1 MGITDKALAVLKK
14 WTTKE
19 HEPGKMQLPTPKER
33 KTQQHTHAYN
43 HQDWYQH
50 ARDLPL
56 FTFQTVREMLRDP
69 QVRLCLAMR
78 SAPIFGV
85 EFAYVD
91 GIGQDGKPN
100 WVPGVKARNPIVA
113 AWVQRQLQTIWN
125 SFLQHLLESQ
135 TWGWAGGEVTLRLSE
150 TNLIEIDALHPR
162 HPKDIRLLELNS
174 CGNIWGIQVSNVVGE
189 GIVKLPFPYAYFVR
203 FRPQNGE
210 KYSSSVLV
218 GAYSPWA
225 DKWLNGAALDTR
237 RLYMHKDAY
246 GGMRVGYP
254 SDQQVYVNGPDRD
267 PVPARD
273 VALQI
278 AEQRYSGGTVV
289 YPTDHDMNGNEKWK
303 IEDATVA
310 SNPQHILQ
318 YPKDL
323 DNEIRQGL
331 EIPDGAISNDG
342 SGAWEGKSIPLA
354 AFFSGIDTW
363 VTQILADIRMT
374 LDPLVLLNWGKDEEY
389 EITHKP
395 LGLQAMEQQGA
406 KRDGNGAL
414 GPVDPMQQMQ
424 MDQQSDPYRMSLDP
438 VDAVG
443 RGALQAKDIV
453 KAARTAL
460 GYDTEITTMA
470 AMRAPKGYTKENPL
484 VINGQE
490 YHGGMFIP
498 GSEIEHA
505 SKEQLEEIKSGVKK
519 DAPGESIKVQPKS
532 QTAPRFDVEKG
543 VGSKHDKFA
552 KLITANRQLKL
563 KSGDMVRVLAD
574 SRTASAGYMVRLT
587 KSDKTKIEPSI
598 RFNTHQE
605 ASDYAAELLIG
616 HKADSPKASA
626 SRPAKAT
633 APAKVIGGERNWRY
647 ESTEFFSKGKKSKYK
662 DNVEA
667 LRVLKDLRL
676 EDRTPT
682 KEEQATIS
690 KWVGWGQMPELFDY
704 RDNAGYSLEEYHAW
718 EKERTEIKAI
728 LSKDEYRAARAST
741 INGHYTHPNVIKANW
756 DMAKRL
762 GFKGGRMLEPAVGG
776 GYYLGFMPK
785 DLADKTHV
793 TAVEMD
799 LGSAE
804 ITSQLYPDADIFS
817 GAFQDF
823 RSPANFY
830 DLVATNV
837 PFSNKV
843 QVFNRKYKITVPI
856 HDYYFLRSLETTKP
870 GGLIM
875 NITSTG
881 TMDKLSPKVREILD
895 QESELVSAIRFPSGA
910 HKDNAGTEVVTDM
923 LILRKKNTAIP
934 DAPEETPADAEPK
947 QPGFTGTTTDS
958 LGRLYHWVDGK
969 RVPGPRWDD
978 IVEVPDPLGGD
989 PIKVNRYFQAHPEQV
1004 LGTLD
1009 RSGTM
1014 YAGNQKNVSMDED
1027 YAEQL
1032 QAAIARLPEN
1042 VVQTEAKSTE
1052 ANEAAGDALEVRVTT
1067 DQDFHQG
1074 QFVEKDGKLFQYDA
1088 GTLKEMKVGK
1098 DEERVKAMIAI
1109 KDKAR
1114 SILRMQHRGDDS
1126 TEAQKELNSL
1136 YDAFIAKNGPL
1147 NSVTNRKAMA
1157 KDPDKHFLQALENYN
1172 SSTKEAS
1179 KADIFS
1185 KVTIQADAKATSAKN
1200 ITDATGIVLNETGT
1214 IQIQRM
1220 ATLLGV
1226 SPSDIEEQLPE
1237 AGLAFQ
1243 DPSGKWHSSAM
1254 YLSGNTRRK
1263 LEEAKLAA
1271 ITDSRFLVNVAALE
1285 KAQPIDI
1292 ATEDIGVTLASPWVP
1307 PSVREAFVAHVLG
1320 GDPDE
1325 VKVTYIPE
1333 KSRHVIELNDRLSYM
1348 QSNTAVWGDFEQIM
1362 DAACNGKT
1370 ITVRKQD
1377 AIDKAA
1383 TDAAQ
1388 AKVLQLQEQ
1397 FSEWVFEDPAR
1408 AAELTKLY
1416 NENNNNF
1423 LEPRFDG
1430 SSLTFPGMSK
1440 VWTERMRDLQK
1451 DFVWRVITTGKGL
1464 AAHEVGTGK
1473 TATMVAAA
1481 MELRRMGLAS
1491 KPAIAVKKA
1500 NIEQFAAEAQ
1510 ELYPGARIL
1519 SLGKDFDKGDRQ
1531 LFLQRIATGDY
1542 DMLIMT
1548 HENMAKMQMRPETI
1562 KKYIGE
1568 EVAELEAALVS
1579 AKKKQDIEDEDFA
1592 DSQPKYGRKKAKPK
1606 RKVAND
1612 PVKQI
1617 EARKQKLEAELKK
1630 VTDNTD
1636 KDAIYFEDTGI
1647 DQLFVDEA
1655 HKFKNLPVQTSQTQ
1669 VKGIPTLDSASARAM
1684 DMLARC
1690 RYLQDRNDG
1699 RGVVFATGTPIT
1711 NTMAELYNMQRFLQY
1726 DQLKERGIEKF
1737 DSWASTF
1744 GMTTSD
1750 LEFKLNGEMAATR
1763 RFAKFINI
1771 PELRQLASDFMDV
1784 KRADD
1789 VAGLVRPTK
1798 HDKVIVAPSSKEM
1811 DAFMTEIQDR
1821 AKACR
1826 GGKSERL
1833 VTLADGTQGFDSC
1846 LIINND
1852 SRSGSIDLR
1861 LVDSSMPD
1869 VPTSKANQCVDNVL
1883 KIYNEN
1889 KEHCQAIFSDVGIH
1903 DSNKSGFSLFD
1914 DIKRKLIAGG
1924 IPADQI
1930 VDFSDSKLEGDKREE
1945 AQAKMRRGEVRV
1957 ALGST
1962 ERLGTGTNIQ
1972 KKLKALHHLDIPY
1985 VPAYL
1990 EQRDGRAYRQRN
2002 MHKNIDVYKYIQEGS
2017 ADHISWQTLAK
2028 KSHFVN
2034 QFMKG
2039 DRSMRTMEDV
2049 ATDDLSPEQMVA
2061 MATGNESMMKRLGV
2075 EQEVRRLKR
2084 LKSKHEQEQYRITQ
2098 SLLSAPE
2105 VRKKKESRIDKAKTL
2120 IGSFMDK
2127 PFEFKDQTGKIH
2139 ATASAEANAALA
2151 TAVEKARNDIGR
2163 GWGVYRPL
2171 GWYKGNPV
2179 KMTDDGRLAI
2189 EFEGSGSFEVGDS
2202 LRSMQN
2208 RERQLPKELDRVQK
2222 DLENF
2227 DRDMEQLAKSRG
2239 QSFKHEAKLK
2249 DKEKELGMLIADIED
2264 WQVKRATKMALDTS
2278 GHEHKGKG
2286 PGGGQ
2291 FTKKGTPEEAS
2302 FADDPK
2308 RWEARTKKASELKFS
2323 KTKKVGAY
2331 TYKHV
2336 SRDNENPFAPKF
2348 GSVWAFDASGEVVG
2362 VLNIAED
2369 SNGLMKAAVEVAKP
2383 HRRHGVATQ
2392 MYDFGEYITGNR
2404 FSPEEN
2410 QSKSA
2415 EEFWKKRLHKG
2426 DES

>member
-1 MGITDKALAVLKK
+1 MGITDRALSILKH
-14 WTTKE
+14 WTTKSG
-19 HEPGKMQLPTPKER
+19 EPGKMQLPTPKAK
-33 KTQQHTHAYN
+33 KTQQQTSGYHY
-43 HQDWYQH
+43 QDWYQH

-78 SAPIFGV
+78 QAPIFGV

-91 GIGQDGKPN
+91 GVGQDGKPT

-125 SFLQHLLESQ
+125 SFLPNLLVSQ
-135 TWGWAGGEVTLRLSE
+135 TWGWAGGEATLRLSE
-150 TNLIEIDALHPR
+150 SNLIEIEALHPR
-162 HPKDIRLLELNS
+162 HPKDIRLLELES
-174 CGNIWGIQVSNVVGE
+174 CGDLWGIQVANVRGKGTVS
-189 GIVKLPFPYAYFVR
+189 LPFPYSYFVR
-203 FRPQNGE
+203 FRPENGE
-210 KYSSSVLV
+210 QYSSSVLL

-289 YPTDHDMNGNEKWK
+289 YPTDHDMQGNERWK

-323 DNEIRQGL
+323 DDEIRQGL

-363 VTQILADIRMT
+363 VTQILADIRLT
-374 LDPLVLLNWGKDEEY
+374 LDPLVLLNWGTAEEY

-406 KRDGNGAL
+406 KRYGADSM

-424 MDQQSDPYRMSLDP
+424 MDQQSDPYRMSIDP
-438 VDAVG
+438 VAAVG
-443 RGALQAKDIV
+443 RGALKAVDVV

-460 GYDTEITTMA
+460 GYDTDITTMA

-519 DAPGESIKVQPKS
+519 DAPGESIKAQPKS
-532 QTAPRFDVEKG
+532 ENVPRFEVEKG
-543 VGSKHDKFA
+543 SGSRHDKFS
-552 KLITANRQLKL
+552 KIISANRQLKL
-563 KSGDMVRVLAD
+563 KNGDMVRVLAD
-574 SRTASAGYMVRLT
+574 SRTASSGYMVRLT
-587 KSDKTKIEPSI
+587 KADKTKIEPTI
-598 RFNTHQE
+598 RFKTHQE
-605 ASDYAAELLIG
+605 AADYAAELLIG
-616 HKADSPKASA
+616 HKVETKPETPQTAKAAPTSK
-626 SRPAKAT
+626 PAKAT
-633 APAKVIGGERNWRY
+633 TPAKVIGGERNWRY
-647 ESTEFFSKGKKSKYK
+647 ESTDFFAKGKKAKYK

-704 RDNAGYSLEEYHAW
+704 RNDAGYDADEWHAW
-718 EKERTEIKAI
+718 EKERREIKAM
-728 LSKDEYRAARAST
+728 LSKEEYRAARAST
-741 INGHYTHPNVIKANW
+741 INGHYTHPDVVKANW
-756 DMAKRL
+756 EMAKRL

-793 TAVEMD
+793 TAVDMD

-804 ITSQLYPDADIFS
+804 ITSQLYPDADVFA

-823 RSPANFY
+823 RSPQNFY

-837 PFSNKV
+837 PFSNEVKIY
-843 QVFNRKYKITVPI
+843 NKKYKMAVAL

-881 TMDKLSPKVREILD
+881 TMDKLSPEVRQILD
-895 QESELVSAIRFPSGA
+895 EEAELVSAIRFPGGA
-910 HKDNAGTEVVTDM
+910 HKENAGTEVVTDM
-923 LILRKKNTAIP
+923 LILRKKNPAIP
-934 DAPEETPADAEPK
+934 ATPEDTPAEAEPK
-947 QPGFTGTTTDS
+947 QPGFTGTTTDA

-978 IVEVPDPLGGD
+978 IVEVPDPLGGE
-989 PIKVNRYFQAHPEQV
+989 PIKVNRYFQDHPEQI

-1014 YAGNQKNVSMDED
+1014 YAGNQKNVSMEED
-1027 YAEQL
+1027 YEQQL

-1042 VVQTEAKSTE
+1042 VVQTEAKATE
-1052 ANEAAGDALEVRVTT
+1052 TEQDSEVQITT

-1074 QFVEKDGKLFQYDA
+1074 QFVERDGKVFQYDA
-1088 GTLKEMKVGK
+1088 GTLREMKLGK
-1098 DEERVKAMIAI
+1098 DEDRVKGMIAI

-1114 SILRMQHRGDDS
+1114 SILRMQHKGEDS

-1136 YDAFIAKNGPL
+1136 YDAFIAENGPL
-1147 NSVTNRKAMA
+1147 NSATNRKAMA

-1172 SSTKEAS
+1172 SSTKEAT

-1200 ITDATGIVLNETGT
+1200 ITDATGIVLNETGS

-1226 SPSDIEEQLPE
+1226 SPTEIEEQLPE

-1243 DPSGKWHSSAM
+1243 DPSGKWHSASM

-1263 LEEAKLAA
+1263 LEEAKQAA

-1285 KAQPIDI
+1285 KTQPADI

-1307 PSVREAFVAHVLG
+1307 ARTREEFVAHVLG

-1370 ITVRKQD
+1370 ITIKRDDQ
-1377 AIDKAA
+1377 IDKAS

-1397 FSEWVFEDPAR
+1397 FAEWVFEDPAR
-1408 AAELTKLY
+1408 AAELTKIY
-1416 NENNNNF
+1416 NESNNNF
-1423 LEPRFDG
+1423 VEPRFDG
-1430 SSLTFPGMSK
+1430 SQLEFPGMSK
-1440 VWTERMRDLQK
+1440 VWTQKMRQVQADA
-1451 DFVWRVITTGKGL
+1451 VWRVVTTGKGL
-1464 AAHEVGTGK
+1464 LAHEVGVGK
-1473 TATMVAAA
+1473 TSTMIAAA
-1481 MELRRMGLAS
+1481 MELRRMGLAN

-1500 NIEQFAAEAQ
+1500 NIEQFVAEAQ
-1510 ELYPGARIL
+1510 EIYPGARIL

-1548 HENMAKMQMRPETI
+1548 HENMQKMQMRPETI

-1568 EVAELEAALVS
+1568 EVAELEAALVE
-1579 AKKKQDIEDEDFA
+1579 AKKKQAIQEEDFE
-1592 DSQPKYGRKKAKPK
+1592 DSQPKYGRRKAKPK
-1606 RKVAND
+1606 RKSAND

-1630 VTDNTD
+1630 VTDNSD

-1655 HKFKNLPVQTSQTQ
+1655 HKFKNLPVQTAQSQ
-1669 VKGIPTLDSASARAM
+1669 VKGIPTLNSAADRAM

-1771 PELRQLASDFMDV
+1771 PELRKLASDFMDV
-1784 KRADD
+1784 QKADD
-1789 VAGLVRPTK
+1789 VEGLVRPTK
-1798 HDKVIVAPSSKEM
+1798 HDKVIVAPPSAEM
-1811 DAFMTEIQDR
+1811 DAFMSEIQDR

-1826 GGKSERL
+1826 GGKSDRL

-1846 LIINND
+1846 LVINND
-1852 SRSGSIDLR
+1852 ARAGSIDLR

-1889 KEHCQAIFSDVGIH
+1889 KDHCQAIFSDIGIH
-1903 DSNKSGFSLFD
+1903 DTNKAGFSLFD
-1914 DIKRKLIAGG
+1914 DVRRKLIAGG

-1930 VDFSDSKLEGDKREE
+1930 VDFSDPKLEGDKREE
-1945 AQAKMRRGEVRV
+1945 AQAKMRRGEIRV

-1985 VPAYL
+1985 VPSHL
-1990 EQRDGRAYRQRN
+1990 EQRDGRAYRQGN
-2002 MHKNIDVYKYIQEGS
+2002 MHKDVEVYKYIQEGS

-2028 KSHFVN
+2028 KSNFIN

-2039 DRSMRTMEDV
+2039 DRSMRTMEDI
-2049 ATDDLSPEQMVA
+2049 ATDDLSPEQMMA
-2061 MATGNESMMKRLGV
+2061 MATGNESMMKQLGV

-2098 SLLSAPE
+2098 SLMSSPE
-2105 VRKKKESRIDKAKTL
+2105 VRKKKQARIEKTKSM

-2127 PFEFKDQTGKIH
+2127 PFEFKDHKGKIH
-2139 ATASAEANAALA
+2139 TTASAEANAALA
-2151 TAVEKARNDIGR
+2151 EAVASARNDIGR

-2171 GWYKGNPV
+2171 GWYKGNPIR
-2179 KMTDDGRLAI
+2179 MDSDNIYIEFNDDGRFA
-2189 EFEGSGSFEVGDS
+2189 VGDS
-2202 LRSMQN
+2202 LRSMQA
-2208 RERQLPKELDRVQK
+2208 REKLLPKELDRVQK

-2227 DRDMEQLAKSRG
+2227 DRDIEQLSKSRG

-2249 DKEKELGMLIADIED
+2249 DKEQELGRLVADIED
-2264 WQVKRATKMALDTS
+2264 WQLKRATKKS
-2278 GHEHKGKG
+2278 
-2286 PGGGQ
+2286 
-2291 FTKKGTPEEAS
+2291 EES
-2302 FADDPK
+2302 
-2308 RWEARTKKASELKFS
+2308 
-2323 KTKKVGAY
+2323 
-2331 TYKHV
+2331 
-2336 SRDNENPFAPKF
+2336 
-2348 GSVWAFDASGEVVG
+2348 
-2362 VLNIAED
+2362 
-2369 SNGLMKAAVEVAKP
+2369 
-2383 HRRHGVATQ
+2383 
-2392 MYDFGEYITGNR
+2392 
-2404 FSPEEN
+2404 
-2410 QSKSA
+2410 
-2415 EEFWKKRLHKG
+2415 
-2426 DES
+2426 